1 MAVKGERYD
10 LAVIGSGPGGY
21 VGAIRAAQLGFKV
34 ALVEKD
40 RLGGVCL
47 NWGCIPTK
55 ALLKNA
61 EVLSLFQK
69 AEEFGI
75 NIESFSASFAKAVE
89 RSRKV
94 SQQLCKGVEFLMKK
108 NKVDVFYGHGRLMA
122 KDRIEILGENDK
134 PTEEISAGRILLTTG
149 SRTKQFPGMEIDGQ
163 RIIGSTEAMLLE
175 EVPAS
180 MTIIGAGAVGV
191 EFAYLFSVYG
201 TDVTLVEMLP
211 RIVPLEDKEISETLQ
226 RAFKKRGIKVLTETR
241 VDSLKSSKQGIE
253 VTLVQNG
260 ETQTFSSQKVLLA
273 VGRAP
278 NSENLGLEDLDIQ
291 AEKGFV
297 KVNEEFRTNIE
308 NIYAAGDLI
317 GPPLL
322 AHVASA
328 EAIAAVEGMAGTSP
342 GVYLNY
348 ESIPSCT
355 YCQPQVASI
364 GLTEEKAREKG
375 YEVKVG
381 KFLYRANGRALA
393 SGESEGLVKVVT
405 EGKYGEILGVH
416 IIGAEATELIA
427 EPGMAKSIEATYQ
440 DLGKAIH
447 SHPTLS
453 EMIMEAAKAA
463 DGLAIHS

>member
-1 MAVKGERYD
+1 MAVKGEMYN

-40 RLGGVCL
+40 KLGGVCL

-75 NIESFSASFAKAVE
+75 SVPSFSASFAKAVE

-94 SQQLCKGVEFLMKK
+94 SEQLCKGVEFLMKK
-108 NKVDVFYGHGRLMA
+108 NKVNVFTGHGRLVA
-122 KDRIEILGENDK
+122 KDKIEILDQDGK
-134 PTEEISAGRILLTTG
+134 PKDEIMAEKILLTTG

-175 EVPAS
+175 EAPKT
-180 MTIIGAGAVGV
+180 MTIIGAGPIGV
-191 EFAYLFSVYG
+191 EFAYLFDTYG
-201 TDVTLVEMLP
+201 TEVTLVEMLP

-226 RAFKKRGIKVLTETR
+226 RVFKKRGIKVLTETK
-241 VDSLKSSKQGIE
+241 VEALITSKQGIE
-253 VTLVQNG
+253 VKLSQNG
-260 ETQTFSSQKVLLA
+260 EKQTISAQKVLLA
-273 VGRAP
+273 IGRSP
-278 NSENLGLEDLDIQ
+278 NSENLGLENLNIEV
-291 AEKGFV
+291 EKGFV
-297 KVNEEFRTNIE
+297 KVSDEFRTNLE

-328 EAIAAVEGMAGTSP
+328 ESIAAVEGMFGVSS

-348 ESIPSCT
+348 DTIPSCT
-355 YCQPQVASI
+355 YCQPQVASV

-381 KFLYRANGRALA
+381 KFYYRANGKALA
-393 SGESEGLVKVVT
+393 GGESEGLVKVVT

-427 EPGMAKSIEATYQ
+427 EPGLAKSIEATYQ
-440 DLGKAIH
+440 DLGKAVH